1 MGIADYIEH
10 LREKP
15 EHVRNRY
22 AFWTALGVT
31 LVIAIFWVSSFSF
44 TDFSSR
50 HDSVAETVKKVGS
63 PGASMIAG
71 VGDFVFEILFLFTR
85 AFVDPIFFVWRQFL
99 IDGLV
104 IKFIFDEE
112 FLIWRFQAF
121 KKMFGGFLSGLEV
134 TAT

>member
-71 VGDFVFEILFLFTR
+71 VGDFVGDIWSMIVGPKKVVFSEVQVT
-85 AFVDPIFFVWRQFL
+85 P
-99 IDGLV
+99 GL
-104 IKFIFDEE
+104 K
-112 FLIWRFQAF
+112 
-121 KKMFGGFLSGLEV
+121 
-134 TAT
+134 